1 MSVRG
6 NVFFSHLDLT
16 LGVHQVRKVLQ
27 QEPSEELKRTTDKT
41 IAIID
46 VDLNTVR
53 FLFPLGNVIILLFK
67 PQVLK
72 EFYFSVSG
80 LISGHRFALV

>member
-1 MSVRG
+1 M
-6 NVFFSHLDLT
+6 

-46 VDLNTVR
+46 VDLNEVK

-72 EFYFSVSG
+72 EFYFSVQE
-80 LISGHRFALV
+80 LKY